1 MGIRRGYAKEK
12 SKYRD
17 FAERVFRVV
26 FGLFI
31 FAAGNYLT
39 ILGNIGLT
47 PWDSVHM
54 GITNIFSSLSFGTI
68 HIIVSVVVLIADL
81 LMKEKIGLGT
91 IFDAVLVGPFVDMW
105 TAINPIKSI
114 NNFWLGTLVAVV
126 GLFIMAVGQYFYMS
140 GGLSCGPRDSL
151 LVGVGKRFP
160 KIKIGFVDIGMKI
173 ILVIIALAL
182 KGPIGLGTLIAMC
195 GMGLAMQIVFTIFRF
210 DPRIINQLDLIQT
223 YKSLLRN

>member
-39 ILGNIGLT
+39 ILGNIGL
-47 PWDSVHM
+47 
-54 GITNIFSSLSFGTI
+54 
-68 HIIVSVVVLIADL
+68 
-81 LMKEKIGLGT
+81 
-91 IFDAVLVGPFVDMW
+91 
-105 TAINPIKSI
+105 
-114 NNFWLGTLVAVV
+114 
-126 GLFIMAVGQYFYMS
+126 
-140 GGLSCGPRDSL
+140 
-151 LVGVGKRFP
+151 
-160 KIKIGFVDIGMKI
+160 
-173 ILVIIALAL
+173 
-182 KGPIGLGTLIAMC
+182 GTLIAMC